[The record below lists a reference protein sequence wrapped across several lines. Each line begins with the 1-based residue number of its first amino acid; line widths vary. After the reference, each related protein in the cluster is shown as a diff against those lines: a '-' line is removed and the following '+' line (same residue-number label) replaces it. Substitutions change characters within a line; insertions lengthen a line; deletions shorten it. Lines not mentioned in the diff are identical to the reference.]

1 MRVVGVATHMPSVV
15 DPTPRFVTVP
25 LDPFLVALAS
35 AIPGSGR
42 PTEMWIGLPGPSQE
56 ALVRAELGAEP
67 FRFASVTARSDLVT
81 ERAGDPL
88 SRAILWTLVVAA
100 LAGLALSIGGL
111 VLGTVTD
118 LRDERGELAD
128 LEAQGVTPTA
138 LRWHAVARTTWLAVG
153 GCAAG
158 LVVGVALTHVVT
170 GALAVTAEGVAPI
183 PPLAVVVPVLPILAI
198 VAGVLA
204 AVIGAAAWL
213 ARRTYGR
220 ATLGERRANVRATEP
235 GRTWLPSGDGADG

>member
-1 MRVVGVATHMPSVV
+1 VV

-35 AIPGSGR
+35 AVPGSGR
-42 PTEMWIGLPGPSQE
+42 PTEMWIGLPGPAQE
-56 ALVRAELGAEP
+56 APVRAELGAEP
-67 FRFASVTARSDLVT
+67 FRFAAVTARSDLVA

-158 LVVGVALTHVVT
+158 LAVGVALTYVVT
-170 GALAVTAEGVAPI
+170 GALAVTAEGIAPI
-183 PPLAVVVPVLPILAI
+183 PPLAVVVPVLPILAV

-204 AVIGAAAWL
+204 VVIGAAAWL

-220 ATLGERRANVRATEP
+220 ATLGERRANGRPTESGRA
-235 GRTWLPSGDGADG
+235 WLPTGDGADG